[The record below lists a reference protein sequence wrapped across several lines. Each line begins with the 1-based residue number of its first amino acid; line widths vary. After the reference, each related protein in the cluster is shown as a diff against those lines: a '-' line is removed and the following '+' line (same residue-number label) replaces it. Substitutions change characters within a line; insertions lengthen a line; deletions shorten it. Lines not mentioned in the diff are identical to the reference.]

1 MVSLLYSRYD
11 SLSPISNKPATNA
24 GFLLHPVSTV
34 IPKHHNINFNL
45 ESISMPD
52 AKRCTCCNTPLVN
65 KRSHSKTCGTNCR
78 SKLYRERQK
87 ALKTNVSVKLVFKR
101 SAFNSFKQEA
111 ELNGILIN
119 ELLASKI
126 HNYSSHQTI

>member
-1 MVSLLYSRYD
+1 
-11 SLSPISNKPATNA
+11 
-24 GFLLHPVSTV
+24 
-34 IPKHHNINFNL
+34 
-45 ESISMPD
+45 MPD

-87 ALKTNVSVKLVFKR
+87 ALKANVSVKLVFTK
-101 SAFNSFKQEA
+101 ADFNILKLEA

-126 HNYSSHQTI
+126 HNYSSHQAI